1 LSLRF
6 TMIGHIDISEKRIGS
21 LFLAAA
27 LMLAENPSGRRVRGL
42 PRCWYAGLR
51 DLEFNKSTNS
61 PLITRYID
69 RPFFDPCYSG
79 NHFF

>member
-1 LSLRF
+1 MTVNRF
-6 TMIGHIDISEKRIGS
+6 IRNLLNLKELAVTHFELDVRHRI
-21 LFLAAA
+21 LNLW
-27 LMLAENPSGRRVRGL
+27 V
-42 PRCWYAGLR
+42 R